1 MLTDDDHAY
10 LEKRRTSLR
19 YLRLATI
26 ALPLFWLFCVVIG
39 ALRFPALLDPLGIAA
54 DLDSGQVD
62 WPLVRSLAR
71 VAPVLFLSLLLLIT
85 GTMFIFL
92 RGAYRE
98 RRLLDLVERAERGS
112 VSPP

>member
-1 MLTDDDHAY
+1 MLTEADRDY
-10 LEKRRTSLR
+10 LERRRKSLR
-19 YLRLATI
+19 HLGLATW
-26 ALPLFWLFCVVIG
+26 ALPLFWVFCVVMG
-39 ALRFPALLDPLGIAA
+39 AMRFPALINPLAVAEQLDGGVI
-54 DLDSGQVD
+54 D
-62 WPLVRSLAR
+62 WSLIRSLAR

-98 RRLLDLVERAERGS
+98 RRLLEVVERAERGS